1 MQLKFLTMIT
11 CKIGH
16 KYNGCWILY
25 MASRLSFFIR
35 LLLVGLLCVGPN
47 MAYSEVVEKGCNQS
61 VNVASTGQIIVRQE
75 CGNNVQTVEIATKQT
90 NLGWLF
96 FAINLLL
103 YGFLYFLLKT
113 VLRYLDC
120 YSTKRKPK

>member
-1 MQLKFLTMIT
+1 
-11 CKIGH
+11 
-16 KYNGCWILY
+16 

-47 MAYSEVVEKGCNQS
+47 MAYSSDIEVVEKGCNQS

-75 CGNNVQTVEIATKQT
+75 CGNNVQTVEIAAKQT
-90 NLGWLF
+90 NLGWSFL
-96 FAINLLL
+96 AINLLL
-103 YGFLYFLLKT
+103 YGFFYFLLKT
-113 VLRYLDC
+113 VFLYLGS